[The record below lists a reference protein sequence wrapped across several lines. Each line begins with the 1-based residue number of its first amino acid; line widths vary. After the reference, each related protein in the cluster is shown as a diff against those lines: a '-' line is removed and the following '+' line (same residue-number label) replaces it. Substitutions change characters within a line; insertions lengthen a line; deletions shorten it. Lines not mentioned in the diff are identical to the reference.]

1 MPTTAPK
8 RSSEFP
14 PLSRRCFVT
23 GATVFFGTRLQAEVK
38 DSPHARLALLASAL
52 TAGNPVAALEC
63 FSSSATDFER
73 IETYIDALTSQTDVA
88 CVIETV
94 AESGEDPQRTLET
107 DWLMQLTARTAQTAS
122 ERRRLRVVIE
132 MHLAKDKW
140 AIVSITP
147 LRILFPIQIG

>member
-1 MPTTAPK
+1 M
-8 RSSEFP
+8 
-14 PLSRRCFVT
+14 LS
-23 GATVFFGTRLQAEVK
+23 GMRLHAAVK

-63 FSSSATDFER
+63 FSSKATDFGR
-73 IETYIDALTSQTDVA
+73 IETYLDALTSQTDVS

-107 DWLMQLTARTAQTAS
+107 DWLMQLTVRTAQTAR
-122 ERRRLRVVIE
+122 ERRRLRVMIDMRLE
-132 MHLAKDKW
+132 KDKW
-140 AIVSITP
+140 AILSITP